1 MKQLY
6 IFLVSVLAVLGLVA
20 CTADYDEFGTS
31 HYNVFKNI
39 AFEEQDGDASFS
51 ESEHIIKITTVA
63 PAESLETWDSLTIG
77 YISAS
82 NLATLHLVD
91 GKFKEFPSDSAGLDS
106 LAQEV
111 SYVKKSLKA
120 GDKIR
125 IPKSQVVYVMLV
137 AENGD
142 PAIWK
147 IEFTIP
153 GVEKEESSSSAGS
166 DDSEK
171 SSSSEGEGDSAESSS
186 SVAAEQSSSSI
197 EIAKNDDN
205 SFKIK
210 FVDELDNKT
219 SGDTVYVTF
228 AQGTE
233 LAKVVVDST
242 VAFINRLAKIDVD
255 PKSVKDWSVVQTFK
269 VTAEN
274 DSVKTWIV
282 VVDAVKNSATN
293 LTLKFKNQISTSTK
307 NGDAADTISIKLKS
321 DETLETA
328 KIDTCILSSG
338 AKIAP
343 NPSEVESWAESQ
355 NFKVTAEDGTE
366 RTWVLLLSIAAA
378 DYVASSEKELV
389 SISAT
394 GEVSAATVNAENK
407 TVVLHMASKDAM
419 ADVAVTIKVSD
430 LASATLASKD
440 LRTPQKLTI
449 TAEDGS
455 DVEWTVS
462 ADYPKSSAAEILSF
476 ELDGLAAT
484 IAPAIDAE
492 KRTISFEVAYGT
504 DLSEVFFK
512 ASVSEAATL
521 TTNSVNLSEGKA
533 KVVVTAEDGSTQ
545 EWMIVATVAAPPV
558 VKVAPR
564 IRSMKIAGQT
574 AVVDSVKEDDKWVHW
589 VHYDNMTFLADLT
602 NLAVSDI
609 ELSEGASISGIEDG
623 SSYDLS
629 RGKKVTVSM
638 GDDSQE
644 YEIRAGYQLPNSNF
658 DAISYDDV
666 WNNANQTIKILVTIK
681 VVTAESVNIGSG
693 KGVKLKTDEK
703 ASKIASGSI
712 YTADFNPNSVQA
724 ISLASTSD
732 WPDGNELIDFGKKF
746 NARPRYI
753 EFLASY
759 EGKGDSCDIYLVLE
773 NRTGD
778 KNVNRTSTDVNKMVA
793 SAWYRSTSMKND
805 GRPNPDVVAISE
817 PDANGMTRIRMKVN
831 YGKPLENSPIYNS
844 SAFETTV
851 QSKTGKAINNGMIQ
865 GTGDEPVTHIRM
877 VFASSGDGQHYK
889 GSVGATLIV
898 DEIRFIY

>member
-1 MKQLY
+1 MRQLLS
-6 IFLVSVLAVLGLVA
+6 IFALAVLFFVG
-20 CTADYDEFGTS
+20 CTADYDTFS
-31 HYNVFKNI
+31 ASSYKVFKDI
-39 AFEEQDGDASFS
+39 GFVEQDGDASVS
-51 ESEHIIKITTVA
+51 ADEHVIKITTVA
-63 PAESLETWDSLTIG
+63 PPESLETWDSLTID

-91 GKFKEFPSDSAGLDS
+91 GNIKEFPSDSAALDS

-111 SYVKKSLKA
+111 SYVKKNLRA

-125 IPKSQVVYVMLV
+125 VPKRQVIYLMLV

-147 IEFTIP
+147 LEIEIP
-153 GVEKEESSSSAGS
+153 GVEKEVTSSA
-166 DDSEK
+166 SEGT
-171 SSSSEGEGDSAESSS
+171 SSSEESDVKSSS
-186 SVAAEQSSSSI
+186 SVAADQSSSSV
-197 EIAKNDDN
+197 EVQKSGDN
-205 SFKIK
+205 NFTIK
-210 FVDELDNKT
+210 FVDELENKT
-219 SGDTVYVTF
+219 SNDTIFVTF

-255 PKSVKDWSVVQTFK
+255 PKSVKDWSSAQTFK

-274 DSVKTWIV
+274 DSVKTWVV

-455 DVEWTVS
+455 DVEWTVF
-462 ADYPKSSAAEILSF
+462 ADYPKSSAAEIVKF
-476 ELDGLAAT
+476 ELEGISVT
-484 IAPAIDAE
+484 ETPAIDAE

-558 VKVAPR
+558 VKTAPR
-564 IRSMKIAGQT
+564 IVSMKIAGQS
-574 AVVDSVKEDDKWVHW
+574 AIVDSVEEAGNWFYWVHC
-589 VHYDNMTFLADLT
+589 DNLPFLADLS
-602 NLAVSDI
+602 NVAVSDI
-609 ELSEGASISGIEDG
+609 ELSAGATIDAMVDG
-623 SSYDLS
+623 GSYDLAY
-629 RGKKVTVSM
+629 GKKVVVTNSA
-638 GDDSQE
+638 GDTQE
-644 YEIRAGYQLPNSNF
+644 YEVRAGYQYPNSSF
-658 DAISYDDV
+658 DS
-666 WNNANQTIKILVTIK
+666 WSGNNASNWTNGNTAGFNMTTPTSDKSGAKLTSLNAKILG
-681 VVTAESVNIGSG
+681 IGQF
-693 KGVKLKTDEK
+693 
-703 ASKIASGSI
+703 ASGNI
-712 YTADFNPNSVQA
+712 FTGYFNPKSIGA
-724 ISLASTSD
+724 TKMMKYA
-732 WPDGNELIDFGKKF
+732 DGNELIDFGKPF
-746 NARPRYI
+746 GARPRYV
-753 EFLASY
+753 EFDVMYNGL
-759 EGKGDSCDIYLVLE
+759 KDSCDIYVVLE
-773 NRTGD
+773 NRTLKTNEG
-778 KNVNRTSTDVNKMVA
+778 KNQYRTSSDVNTLVA
-793 SAWYRSTSMKND
+793 SAWYRAPTVDSNED
-805 GRPNPDVVAISE
+805 PDVVSITAAGRS
-817 PDANGMTRIRMKVN
+817 GYTTIRMKLE
-831 YGKPLENSPIYNS
+831 YGVPKQGSPIYNS
-844 SAFETTV
+844 KALDPKIIEPDGIDNHMVTTE
-851 QSKTGKAINNGMIQ
+851 SPEEFA
-865 GTGDEPVTHIRM
+865 VTHIR
-877 VFASSGDGQHYK
+877 VALASSSLGNVYK
-889 GSVGATLIV
+889 GTVNATLYV
-898 DEIRFIY
+898 DEMRLIY

>member
-51 ESEHIIKITTVA
+51 ESEHVIKITTVA

-125 IPKSQVVYVMLV
+125 IPKSQVIYLMVV

-147 IEFTIP
+147 VEFTIP
-153 GVEKEESSSSAGS
+153 GVEKEVTSSASEGTSSSEES
-166 DDSEK
+166 DVK
-171 SSSSEGEGDSAESSS
+171 SSSSVTADQSSS
-186 SVAAEQSSSSI
+186 SVEVQKSG
-197 EIAKNDDN
+197 DN
-205 SFKIK
+205 NFTIK
-210 FVDELDNKT
+210 FVDELENKT
-219 SGDTVYVTF
+219 SNDTIFVTF
-228 AQGTE
+228 AQGTD
-233 LAKVVVDST
+233 LKTVVLDST
-242 VAFINRLAKIDVD
+242 VSFVHRLAKIDVD

-407 TVVLHMASKDAM
+407 TVVLHMTSKDAM

-462 ADYPKSSAAEILSF
+462 ADYPKSSAAEIVKF
-476 ELDGLAAT
+476 ELEGISVT
-484 IAPAIDAE
+484 EAPVIDAE
-492 KRTISFEVAYGT
+492 KRTIAFKVAYGT
-504 DLSEVFFK
+504 NLSEVFFMSELSAE
-512 ASVSEAATL
+512 ASL
-521 TTNSVNLSEGKA
+521 TTELPVDLSDGSA
-533 KVVVTAEDGSTQ
+533 VIVVSAEDGSTK
-545 EWMIVATVAAPPV
+545 EWTIEAAVEEPPESPELRYISIGSQKV
-558 VKVAPR
+558 VGVIDPSSDSIFFEMDYSKDLKLN
-564 IRSMKIAGQT
+564 SL
-574 AVVDSVKEDDKWVHW
+574 VVDSLVLSKDAVIDGFKKGGSYDFAKTKTIVVKNSIGETKTYKLKAGYQYPSMNITASVWTADDNKNN
-589 VHYDNMTFLADLT
+589 YDLKGWDNGNNSFTKQ
-602 NLAVSDI
+602 LAVST
-609 ELSEGASISGIEDG
+609 ESGEVLKMTTTK
-623 SSYDLS
+623 Y
-629 RGKKVTVSM
+629 M
-638 GDDSQE
+638 G
-644 YEIRAGYQLPNSNF
+644 
-658 DAISYDDV
+658 
-666 WNNANQTIKILVTIK
+666 
-681 VVTAESVNIGSG
+681 
-693 KGVKLKTDEK
+693 
-703 ASKIASGSI
+703 KIASGNTFTG
-712 YTADFNPNSVQA
+712 YFNPKGE
-724 ISLASTSD
+724 LATSMLGYK
-732 WPDGNELIDFGKKF
+732 DGNELIDFG
-746 NARPRYI
+746 RPFYGRPSYV
-753 EFLASY
+753 EFDVKY
-759 EGKGDSCDIYLVLE
+759 EGKGDSCDLYVVLE
-773 NRTGD
+773 SRLTKDGIERTANDGKNRY
-778 KNVNRTSTDVNKMVA
+778 RTSTDVNTMVA
-793 SAWYRSTSMKND
+793 SAWYRATTVTSTD
-805 GRPNPDVVAISE
+805 DPDVVSIT
-817 PDANGMTRIRMKVN
+817 DAKRTGFKTIRMKLN
-831 YGKPLENSPIYNS
+831 YGKALTGSPLYQSSALDASGLKNSKGIDNHLVDTNSPEN
-844 SAFETTV
+844 F
-851 QSKTGKAINNGMIQ
+851 
-865 GTGDEPVTHIRM
+865 PVTHVRIAM
-877 VFASSGDGQHYK
+877 AASSAGNFYVGVD
-889 GSVGATLIV
+889 GATLYC
-898 DEIRFIY
+898 DAIRFIY

>member
-1 MKQLY
+1 MRQLLS
-6 IFLVSVLAVLGLVA
+6 IFALAVLFFVG
-20 CTADYDEFGTS
+20 CTADYDTFS
-31 HYNVFKNI
+31 ASSYKVFKDI
-39 AFEEQDGDASFS
+39 GFVEQDGDASVS
-51 ESEHIIKITTVA
+51 ADEHVIKITTVA
-63 PAESLETWDSLTIG
+63 PPESLETWDSLTID

-91 GKFKEFPSDSAGLDS
+91 GNIKEFPSDFAALDS

-111 SYVKKSLKA
+111 SYVKKNLRA

-125 IPKSQVVYVMLV
+125 VPKRQVIYLMLV

-147 IEFTIP
+147 LEIEIP
-153 GVEKEESSSSAGS
+153 GVEKEVTSSA
-166 DDSEK
+166 SEGT
-171 SSSSEGEGDSAESSS
+171 SSSEESDVKSSS
-186 SVAAEQSSSSI
+186 SVAADQSSSSV
-197 EIAKNDDN
+197 EVQKSGDN
-205 SFKIK
+205 NFTIK

-255 PKSVKDWSVVQTFK
+255 PKSVKDWSSAQTFK

-274 DSVKTWIV
+274 DSVKTWVV

-462 ADYPKSSAAEILSF
+462 ADYPKSSAAEIVKF
-476 ELDGLAAT
+476 ELEGISVT
-484 IAPAIDAE
+484 ETPVIDAE
-492 KRTISFEVAYGT
+492 KRTIAFKVAYGT
-504 DLSEVFFK
+504 NLSEVFFMSELSAE
-512 ASVSEAATL
+512 ASL
-521 TTNSVNLSEGKA
+521 TTELPVDLSDGSA
-533 KVVVTAEDGSTQ
+533 VIVVSAEDGSTK
-545 EWMIVATVAAPPV
+545 EWTIEVAVEEPPESPELRYISIGSQKV
-558 VKVAPR
+558 VGVIDPSSDSIFFEMDYSKDLKLN
-564 IRSMKIAGQT
+564 SL
-574 AVVDSVKEDDKWVHW
+574 VVDSLVLSKGAVIDGFKKGGSYDFAKTKTIVVKNSIGETKTYKLKAGYQYPSMNITASVWTADDNKNN
-589 VHYDNMTFLADLT
+589 YDLKGWDNGNNSFTKQ
-602 NLAVSDI
+602 LAVST
-609 ELSEGASISGIEDG
+609 ESGEVLKMTTTK
-623 SSYDLS
+623 Y
-629 RGKKVTVSM
+629 M
-638 GDDSQE
+638 G
-644 YEIRAGYQLPNSNF
+644 
-658 DAISYDDV
+658 
-666 WNNANQTIKILVTIK
+666 
-681 VVTAESVNIGSG
+681 
-693 KGVKLKTDEK
+693 
-703 ASKIASGSI
+703 KIASGNTFTG
-712 YTADFNPNSVQA
+712 YFNPKGE
-724 ISLASTSD
+724 LATSMLGYK
-732 WPDGNELIDFGKKF
+732 DGNELIDFG
-746 NARPRYI
+746 RPFYGRPSYV
-753 EFLASY
+753 EFDVKY
-759 EGKGDSCDIYLVLE
+759 EGKGDSCDLYVVLE
-773 NRTGD
+773 SRLTKDGIERTANDGKNRY
-778 KNVNRTSTDVNKMVA
+778 RTSTDVNTMVA
-793 SAWYRSTSMKND
+793 SAWYRATTVTSTD
-805 GRPNPDVVAISE
+805 DPDVVSIT
-817 PDANGMTRIRMKVN
+817 DAKRTGFKTIRMKLN
-831 YGKPLENSPIYNS
+831 YGKALTGSPLYQSSALDASGLKNSKGIDNHLVDTNSPEN
-844 SAFETTV
+844 F
-851 QSKTGKAINNGMIQ
+851 
-865 GTGDEPVTHIRM
+865 PVTHVRIAM
-877 VFASSGDGQHYK
+877 AASSAGNFYVGVD
-889 GSVGATLIV
+889 GATLYC
-898 DEIRFIY
+898 DAIRFIY